1 MNFALIGALK
11 TAYEAE
17 KEGMRS
23 YLKYAKETKV
33 SGGKDMFIQLA
44 LDEVDHMELIQNFM
58 EKMLKGETFTTVE
71 VPAGRLSKI
80 MPDLQDASRQK
91 IDKASVSDEQALKV
105 AMEQEMKAKEF
116 YLAEASKAEDNVVK
130 EFFEKLAGVEQ
141 KHYDIL
147 SAELSFMME
156 DGFWFDAM
164 EFSLEK

>member
-1 MNFALIGALK
+1 MNFELIAALK

-17 KEGMRS
+17 KEGMRA
-23 YLKYAKETKV
+23 YLHFAKETNV
-33 SGGKDMFIQLA
+33 AGGKDMFVQLA
-44 LDEVDHMELIQNFM
+44 LDEVDHMEMIQSFM
-58 EKMLKGETFTTVE
+58 EKTLKGETFTPVE

-80 MPDLQDASRQK
+80 MPDLDDASRQPIEK
-91 IDKASVSDEQALKV
+91 GSVSDEKALKV
-105 AMEQEMKAKEF
+105 GMEQELKAKEF
-116 YLAEASKAEDNVVK
+116 YLAEAAKTTDNVVK

-147 SAELSFMME
+147 SAELSYMQK

>member
-1 MNFALIGALK
+1 MNLELIGALK

-23 YLKYAKETKV
+23 YLQFAKETGV

-44 LDEVDHMELIQNFM
+44 LDEVDHMEIIQQFM
-58 EKMLKGETFTTVE
+58 EKTLMGQTFTSVE
-71 VPAGRLSKI
+71 VPPGRLSKI
-80 MPDLQDASRQK
+80 MPDVQDASRQK
-91 IDKASVSDEQALKV
+91 IDKASVSDEQALKI
-105 AMEQEMKAKEF
+105 AMEQEIKAKEF
-116 YLAEASKAEDNVVK
+116 YLAEAAKAEDAAVK
-130 EFFEKLAGVEQ
+130 EMFEKLAGVEQ

-147 SAELSFMME
+147 KAELDFMME

>member
-23 YLKYAKETKV
+23 YLHFAKETNV
-33 SGGKDMFIQLA
+33 AGGKDMFIQLA

-58 EKMLKGETFTTVE
+58 EKTLKGETFTTVE

-91 IDKASVSDEQALKV
+91 IDKASVSDEQALKI
-105 AMEQEMKAKEF
+105 AMEQEVKARTF
-116 YLAEASKAEDNVVK
+116 YLEEAGKADDAVVK
-130 EFFEKLAGVEQ
+130 ELFEKLAGVEQ

-147 SAELSFMME
+147 KAELDFMHE

>member
-23 YLKYAKETKV
+23 YLKFAKETNV
-33 SGGKDMFIQLA
+33 AGGKDMFIQLA
-44 LDEVDHMELIQNFM
+44 LDEVDHMEIIQKFM
-58 EKMLKGETFTTVE
+58 EKTLTGETFTTVE

-80 MPDLQDASRQK
+80 MPNVQDASRQK
-91 IDKASVSDEQALKV
+91 IDKASVSDEQALKI
-105 AMEQEMKAKEF
+105 AMEQEIKAKDF
-116 YLAEASKAEDNVVK
+116 YLAEAAKAEDAAVK
-130 EFFEKLAGVEQ
+130 EMFEKLAGVEQ

-147 SAELSFMME
+147 KAELDFMAE

>member
-11 TAYEAE
+11 TAFEAE
-17 KEGMRS
+17 KEGMRT
-23 YLKYAKETKV
+23 YLKFAKDTKV
-33 SGGKDMFIQLA
+33 GGGKDMFIQLA
-44 LDEVDHMELIQNFM
+44 LDEVDHMEIIQKFM
-58 EKMLKGETFTTVE
+58 EKTLTGETYTNIE

-105 AMEQEMKAKEF
+105 AMEQEVKSKEF
-116 YLAEASKAEDNVVK
+116 YLDEAAKAEDPAVK
-130 EFFEKLAGVEQ
+130 EMFEKLAGVEQ

-147 SAELSFMME
+147 KAELDFMME